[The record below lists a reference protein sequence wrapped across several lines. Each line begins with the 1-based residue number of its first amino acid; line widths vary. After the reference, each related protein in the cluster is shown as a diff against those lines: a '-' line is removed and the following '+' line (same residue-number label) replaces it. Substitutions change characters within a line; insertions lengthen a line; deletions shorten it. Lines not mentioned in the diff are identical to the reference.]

1 MECLVMLSKEKNCS
15 GSQSNKNQVN
25 AYLDAFNS
33 ESWIAEFHFLFSSST
48 STFRANFLQMKII
61 LFACYTKNKTQIFKK
76 VLKKAVC
83 GSFAIKEAGT
93 SRFA

>member
-1 MECLVMLSKEKNCS
+1 MLLQGKNCS
-15 GSQSNKNQVN
+15 GSQSNKKKVN

-48 STFRANFLQMKII
+48 STFMTNFFQVKSNS
-61 LFACYTKNKTQIFKK
+61 FACYTENEAQLFKNRMK

-83 GSFAIKEAGT
+83 GSFTFKEAFVLG
-93 SRFA
+93 SS